1 MKQLTLNF
9 QTGMEPTGEMTTSS
23 SPVGSLDH
31 ASHSAQQENETERE
45 MIATSG
51 QKCYGSLERLNRP
64 GLLAKTLLASSRW
77 TAGLY
82 SRKYALRWKLKGTP
96 SKRLYCQLSVRERRT
111 DGIGYGLLPTMSA
124 SGDGRNVSTETHEWT
139 GVYFKSKNGK
149 KVQSDVRHI
158 IENLYLLPTPKAA
171 DGEKGKGGPNG
182 HTQTLGKAIEGT
194 NGANTGMKLQPAF
207 VEYLMGYPEGWTD
220 LSGSKPSETP

>member
-111 DGIGYGLLPTMSA
+111 DGIGYGLLPT
-124 SGDGRNVSTETHEWT
+124 
-139 GVYFKSKNGK
+139 
-149 KVQSDVRHI
+149 
-158 IENLYLLPTPKAA
+158 PKAA